1 METYPL
7 GGQIAQSGQGSNPL
21 VRGVKD
27 AEVLKVV
34 ATVTDEQFAARALVR
49 DWARNATSGPGGTA
63 AIRDVEQGKTDAWR
77 PVFSRLAELGIFGVA
92 IPEESGGAGG
102 SIEDLCAMVEE
113 AAKALVPGPVA
124 TTALATL
131 VVSDPDL
138 LGALASGERFAGLAL
153 EGEIEFDG
161 ATSKASGTLPFAL
174 GVAEGAVLLAPA
186 DGKWLLIDTGGAGV
200 QIEPLAASDFSR
212 PLARVV
218 LNSATATVVSDTR
231 ARVEE
236 LAATVLAAEAAGIT
250 RWSLETAV
258 DYAKV
263 REQFGK
269 PIGSFQAIKHICAE
283 MLCRAEQA
291 EVAAADA
298 ARAAAEGDESQFSIA
313 AALAAST
320 GIAAV
325 KANVKDCIQVLGGI
339 GCTWE
344 HDAHLY
350 LRRAHA
356 IGRFL
361 GGAETWLRRITALT
375 QAGVRRRLEIDL
387 TEVEDRRAEIAAAV
401 AQIAELPEEKRQAAL
416 AEAGLQAPHWPAPYG
431 RGAGPAEQLLIDQEL
446 TAAGVARPDLVIGWW
461 AAPTILEHG
470 TPEQV
475 ERFVPGTTRG
485 EFLWCQLFSEPGAGS
500 DLASLRTKAVRTE
513 GGWNLTGQKVWTSA
527 AHKAKWGV
535 CLARTDPDA
544 PKHKGITYFLVEM
557 SSPGIEIRP
566 LREITGDSLFNEVF
580 LDNVF
585 VPDELVVGEVNDGW
599 RLARTTLANERVA
612 MANGTALGNP
622 MEELLELLAEL
633 DLDAA
638 QQDRLGRL
646 IVTAQTGALLDQR
659 IAQLAVGGQDP
670 GAQSSVRKLIGVRYR
685 QALAEFTM
693 DVSEGGGLVDR
704 RADGDRAVFDFL
716 NTRCLTIAGG
726 TEQILLTVAA
736 ERLLGL
742 PR

>member
-1 METYPL
+1 M
-7 GGQIAQSGQGSNPL
+7 
-21 VRGVKD
+21 
-27 AEVLKVV
+27 V

-49 DWARNATSGPGGTA
+49 DWARNSTSGPGGTA
-63 AIRDVEQGKTDAWR
+63 AIRDVEQGKADAWR

-92 IPEESGGAGG
+92 IPEESGGADG

-113 AAKALVPGPVA
+113 SAKALIPGPVA

-131 VVSDPDL
+131 VLSESGSDQEL
-138 LGALASGERFAGLAL
+138 LAALAAGERFAGLAL
-153 EGEIEFDG
+153 DGDIQFDG
-161 ATSKASGTLPFAL
+161 ATSKASGSLPYAL
-174 GVAEGAVLLAPA
+174 GVADGAVLLAPA
-186 DGKWLLIDTGGAGV
+186 DGRWLLIDSDSDGV
-200 QIEPLAASDFSR
+200 RIETLQATDFSQ

-218 LNSATATVVSDTR
+218 LDSAPATVVSDTR
-231 ARVEE
+231 ERVEE

-313 AALAAST
+313 AALAAAT

-361 GGAETWLRRITALT
+361 GGPEKWLRRITALT
-375 QAGVRRRLEIDL
+375 QAGVRRRLGIDL
-387 TEVEDRRAEIAAAV
+387 TDVEDQRAEIAAAV
-401 AQIAELPEEKRQAAL
+401 AQIAELPQEKRQAAL

-446 TAAGVARPDLVIGWW
+446 AAAGVARPDLVIGWW

-500 DLASLRTKAVRTE
+500 DLASLRTKAVRTD
-513 GGWNLTGQKVWTSA
+513 GGWKLTGQKVWTSA

-599 RLARTTLANERVA
+599 RLARTTLANERIA

-622 MEELLELLAEL
+622 MEELLELLAGL

-638 QQDRLGRL
+638 EQDRLGRL

>member
-1 METYPL
+1 
-7 GGQIAQSGQGSNPL
+7 
-21 VRGVKD
+21 
-27 AEVLKVV
+27 VV
-34 ATVTDEQFAARALVR
+34 ATVTDEQFAARELVR
-49 DWARNATSGPGGTA
+49 DWARNATSGPRGTV
-63 AIRDVEQGKTDAWR
+63 AIRAIEQGWEKGEVDAWR
-77 PVFSRLAELGIFGVA
+77 PVFAGLADLGLFGVA
-92 IPEESGGAGG
+92 VPEDRGGAGG

-131 VVSDPDL
+131 LVADPGSL
-138 LGALASGERFAGLAL
+138 AALASGERFAGVAL
-153 EGEIEFDG
+153 EGPEVSVRFDG
-161 ATSKASGTLPFAL
+161 ETSRASGTVDSVL
-174 GVAEGAVLLAPA
+174 GAADGGVLLLPA
-186 DGKWLLIDTGGAGV
+186 DGKWVLVDTLSDGV
-200 QIEPLAASDFSR
+200 LVEPLRATDFSR

-218 LNSATATVVSDTR
+218 LTSAPATVIAESR
-231 ARVEE
+231 ERVEE
-236 LAATVLAAEAAGIT
+236 LAATVLAAEAAGVT
-250 RWSLETAV
+250 RWSLDTAV
-258 DYAKV
+258 AYAKV

-269 PIGSFQAIKHICAE
+269 PIGSFQAVKHLCAE

-298 ARAAAEGDESQFSIA
+298 ARAAADSEQAQFSIA
-313 AALAAST
+313 AAVAASI
-320 GIAAV
+320 GITAA

-350 LRRAHA
+350 LRRAHS

-361 GGAETWLRRITALT
+361 GGAERWLRRITALT
-375 QAGVRRRLEIDL
+375 QDGVRRRLGIDL
-387 TEVEDRRAEIAAAV
+387 SGVEGLRPQIAAAV
-401 AQIAELPEEKRQAAL
+401 AEVAALPEEQRQTAL
-416 AEAGLQAPHWPAPYG
+416 AEAGLQAPHWKVPYG
-431 RGAGPAEQLLIDQEL
+431 RGASPAEQLLIDQEMA
-446 TAAGVARPDLVIGWW
+446 AAGVVRPDLVVGWW

-470 TPEQV
+470 TPEQI
-475 ERFVPGTTRG
+475 ERFVPATLRG

-500 DLASLRTKAVRTE
+500 DLASLRTKAVRGD
-513 GGWNLTGQKVWTSA
+513 GGWLLTGQKVWTSA
-527 AHKAKWGV
+527 AHKARWGV

-544 PKHKGITYFLVEM
+544 PKHKGITYFIVDM
-557 SSPGIEIRP
+557 GSPGIEIRP

-580 LDNVF
+580 LDSVF
-585 VPDELVVGEVNDGW
+585 VPDELVVGAVNDGW

-612 MANGTALGNP
+612 MATGTALGNP
-622 MEELLELLAEL
+622 MEELLKVLAEI
-633 DLDAA
+633 DLDVA

-646 IVTAQTGALLDQR
+646 IAVAQTGALLDQR

-685 QALAEFTM
+685 QALAEFKM
-693 DVSEGGGLVDR
+693 DVSEGGGLVHN
-704 RADGDRAVFDFL
+704 RAVFDFL

>member
-1 METYPL
+1 M
-7 GGQIAQSGQGSNPL
+7 
-21 VRGVKD
+21 
-27 AEVLKVV
+27 V

-49 DWARNATSGPGGTA
+49 DWARNSTSGPGGTA
-63 AIRDVEQGKTDAWR
+63 AIRDVEQGKPDAWR
-77 PVFSRLAELGIFGVA
+77 PVFARLAELGIFGVA

-113 AAKALVPGPVA
+113 AAKALVAGPVA

-131 VVSDPDL
+131 VVTDREL
-138 LGALASGERFAGLAL
+138 LAALAAGERFAGLAL
-153 EGEIEFDG
+153 EGDVTFDT
-161 ATSKASGTLPFAL
+161 AASTASGTLPFAL
-174 GVAEGAVLLAPA
+174 GVADGAVVLLPA
-186 DGKWLLIDTGGAGV
+186 DGNWLLIDTGNDGV
-200 QIEPLAASDFSR
+200 QIEPLQATDFSR

-218 LNSATATVVSDTR
+218 LNSAPATVVSDSR
-231 ARVEE
+231 ERVEE

-258 DYAKV
+258 EYAKV

-269 PIGSFQAIKHICAE
+269 PIGSFQAVKHICAE

-298 ARAAAEGDESQFSIA
+298 ARAAAEGDASQFSIA

-361 GGAETWLRRITALT
+361 GGAESWLRRITALT
-375 QAGVRRRLEIDL
+375 QAGVRRRLGIDL
-387 TEVEDRRAEIAAAV
+387 TDVEGQRPEIAAAV

-431 RGAGPAEQLLIDQEL
+431 RGASPAEQLLIDQEL

-470 TPEQV
+470 TPEQIQ
-475 ERFVPGTTRG
+475 RFVPGTTRG

-513 GGWNLTGQKVWTSA
+513 GGWLLTGQKVWTSA
-527 AHKAKWGV
+527 AHKARWGV

-612 MANGTALGNP
+612 MASGTALGNP
-622 MEELLELLAEL
+622 MEELLKALAEL

-646 IVTAQTGALLDQR
+646 IVIAQTGALLDQR

-670 GAQSSVRKLIGVRYR
+670 GAQSSVRKLIGVRFR

-693 DVSEGGGLVDR
+693 DVSQGGGLVHNQ
-704 RADGDRAVFDFL
+704 AVFDFL

>member
-1 METYPL
+1 M
-7 GGQIAQSGQGSNPL
+7 
-21 VRGVKD
+21 
-27 AEVLKVV
+27 V

-49 DWARNATSGPGGTA
+49 DWARNSTSGPGGTT
-63 AIRDVEQGKTDAWR
+63 AIREVEQGDADAWR
-77 PVFSRLAELGIFGVA
+77 PVFARLADLGIFGVA
-92 IPEESGGAGG
+92 IAEEHGGAGG
-102 SIEDLCAMVEE
+102 SVEDLCAMVEE

-131 VVSDPDL
+131 VVTDPEL
-138 LGALASGERFAGLAL
+138 LAALAAGERFAGLAL
-153 EGEIEFDG
+153 EGDARFDG
-161 ATSKASGTLPFAL
+161 ERASGTLPLVL
-174 GVAEGAVLLAPA
+174 GAADGGVVLVPA
-186 DGKWLLIDTGGAGV
+186 DGTWLLVDTESDGV
-200 QIEPLAASDFSR
+200 RVEPLEATDFSR

-218 LNSATATVVSDTR
+218 LSSAPAAVVSDSR
-231 ARVEE
+231 QRVDE
-236 LAATVLAAEAAGIT
+236 LAATVLAAEAAGLT
-250 RWSLETAV
+250 RWALETAV

-269 PIGSFQAIKHICAE
+269 PIGSFQAVKHLCAE
-283 MLCRAEQA
+283 MLCRAEQT

-298 ARAAAEGDESQFSIA
+298 ARAAAERDPDQFSIA
-313 AALAAST
+313 AALAASI
-320 GIAAV
+320 GITAA
-325 KANVKDCIQVLGGI
+325 KANLKDCIQVLGGI

-361 GGAETWLRRITALT
+361 GGPERWLRRVTELT
-375 QAGVRRRLEIDL
+375 QGGVRRRLGIDL
-387 TEVEDRRAEIAAAV
+387 TDVEGQRAEIAAAV
-401 AQIAELPEEKRQAAL
+401 AEIAALPEEKRQAAL
-416 AEAGLQAPHWPAPYG
+416 ADAGLQAPHWPAPHG
-431 RGAGPAEQLLIDQEL
+431 RGASPAEQLLIDQEL
-446 TAAGVARPDLVIGWW
+446 AAAGVARPDLVIGWW

-470 TPEQV
+470 TPEQI
-475 ERFVPGTTRG
+475 ERFVPGTLRG

-500 DLASLRTKAVRTE
+500 DLASLRTKAVRGE
-513 GGWNLTGQKVWTSA
+513 GGWLLTGQKVWTSA
-527 AHKAKWGV
+527 AHKARWGV

-544 PKHKGITYFLVEM
+544 PKHKGITYFLVDM
-557 SSPGIEIRP
+557 RSRGIEIRP

-585 VPDELVVGEVNDGW
+585 VPDELVVGAVNDGW

-612 MANGTALGNP
+612 MATGTALGNP
-622 MEELLELLAEL
+622 MEELLKVLGEL

-646 IVTAQTGALLDQR
+646 IVIAQTGALLDQR

-685 QALAEFTM
+685 QALAEYMM
-693 DVSEGGGLVDR
+693 DVSEGGGLVR
-704 RADGDRAVFDFL
+704 NHAVYDFL

>member
-1 METYPL
+1 
-7 GGQIAQSGQGSNPL
+7 
-21 VRGVKD
+21 
-27 AEVLKVV
+27 VV
-34 ATVTDEQFAARALVR
+34 ATVTDEQFAARELVR
-49 DWARNATSGPGGTA
+49 DWARNSPSGPGGTA
-63 AIRDVEQGKTDAWR
+63 AIRDIERGNADAWR
-77 PVFSRLAELGIFGVA
+77 PVFSSLAELGLFGVA
-92 IPEESGGAGG
+92 VPEACGGAGG
-102 SIEDLCAMVEE
+102 SIEDLCAVVEE

-131 VVSDPDL
+131 LVYDPEL
-138 LGALASGERFAGLAL
+138 LAALASGERFAGVALTGDVEFDRETSRASGAVGLAL
-153 EGEIEFDG
+153 GAADG
-161 ATSKASGTLPFAL
+161 G
-174 GVAEGAVLLAPA
+174 VLLLPA
-186 DGKWLLIDTGGAGV
+186 DGKWLLVDTLSDGV
-200 QIEPLAASDFSR
+200 LVEPLRATDFSR

-218 LNSATATVVSDTR
+218 LRSAPASPVGLSR
-231 ARVEE
+231 ERVEN
-236 LAATVLAAEAAGIT
+236 LTATVLAAEAAGVT
-250 RWSLETAV
+250 RWSLDTAV
-258 DYAKV
+258 AHAKV

-269 PIGSFQAIKHICAE
+269 PIGSFQAVKHLCAE

-298 ARAAAEGDESQFSIA
+298 ARAAGDSGDSDSRQFAIA
-313 AALAAST
+313 AALAASV
-320 GIAAV
+320 GIAAA

-350 LRRAHA
+350 LRRAHS

-361 GGAETWLRRITALT
+361 GGPERWLRRIAALT
-375 QAGVRRRLEIDL
+375 QDGVRRRLSLDL
-387 TEVEDRRAEIAAAV
+387 SDLEEVRGMRPEIAAAV
-401 AQIAELPEEKRQAAL
+401 AEVAALPEEKRQVAL
-416 AEAGLQAPHWPAPYG
+416 AEAGLLAPHWPAPHG
-431 RGAGPAEQLLIDQEL
+431 RGASPAEQLLIDQEMS
-446 TAAGVARPDLVIGWW
+446 AAGVVRPDLVIGWW

-475 ERFVPGTTRG
+475 QRFVPATMRG

-500 DLASLRTKAVRTE
+500 DLASLRTKAVRAPASE
-513 GGWNLTGQKVWTSA
+513 GGWLLTGQKVWTSA
-527 AHKAKWGV
+527 AHKARWGV

-544 PKHKGITYFLVEM
+544 PKHKGITYFLVDM
-557 SSPGIEIRP
+557 KSPGIEIRP

-585 VPDELVVGEVNDGW
+585 VPDEMVVGTVNDGW
-599 RLARTTLANERVA
+599 RLARTTLANERIA
-612 MANGTALGNP
+612 MATGTALGNP
-622 MEELLELLAEL
+622 MEELLKVLART
-633 DLDAA
+633 DLDVA

-659 IAQLAVGGQDP
+659 VAQLAVGGQDP
-670 GAQSSVRKLIGVRYR
+670 GAQASVRKLIGVRYR
-685 QALAEFTM
+685 QALAEYMM
-693 DVSEGGGLVDR
+693 DVSEGGGLVQN
-704 RADGDRAVFDFL
+704 RAVFDFL

>member
-1 METYPL
+1 M
-7 GGQIAQSGQGSNPL
+7 
-21 VRGVKD
+21 
-27 AEVLKVV
+27 V

-49 DWARNATSGPGGTA
+49 DWARNSAAGPGGTT
-63 AIRDVEQGKTDAWR
+63 AIREVEQGNPDAWR
-77 PVFSRLAELGIFGVA
+77 PVFARLAELGIFGVA
-92 IPEESGGAGG
+92 IPEEHGGAGG
-102 SIEDLCAMVEE
+102 SVEDLCAMVEE

-131 VVSDPDL
+131 VVSDPEL
-138 LGALASGERFAGLAL
+138 LAQLAAGERFAGLAL
-153 EGEIEFDG
+153 DGDAQFDSE
-161 ATSKASGTLPFAL
+161 TSRASGVLPLVL
-174 GVAEGAVLLAPA
+174 GAASGGVLLLPA
-186 DGKWLLIDTGGAGV
+186 GGTWVQVDSESDGV
-200 QIEPLAASDFSR
+200 QIAPLDATDFSR

-218 LNSATATVVSDTR
+218 LTSAAATKITASPQ
-231 ARVEE
+231 RVEE
-236 LAATVLAAEAAGIT
+236 LAATVLAAEAAGVT
-250 RWSLETAV
+250 RWSLDTAV

-269 PIGSFQAIKHICAE
+269 PIGSFQAVKHLCAE

-298 ARAAAEGDESQFSIA
+298 ARAAADSDADQLSIA
-313 AALAAST
+313 AALAASI
-320 GIAAV
+320 GIAAA

-356 IGRFL
+356 IGSFL
-361 GGAETWLRRITALT
+361 GGAERWLRRVTELT
-375 QAGVRRRLEIDL
+375 QGGVRRRLGIDL
-387 TEVEDRRAEIAAAV
+387 TDVEAQRAEIAAA
-401 AQIAELPEEKRQAAL
+401 IAEIAALPEEKRQAAL
-416 AEAGLQAPHWPAPYG
+416 AEAGLQAPHWPAPHG
-431 RGAGPAEQLLIDQEL
+431 RAASPAEQLLIDQEL
-446 TAAGVARPDLVIGWW
+446 AAAGVVRPDLVIGWW

-470 TPEQV
+470 TPEQI
-475 ERFVPGTTRG
+475 ERFVPGTLRG

-500 DLASLRTKAVRTE
+500 DLASLRTKAVRGD
-513 GGWNLTGQKVWTSA
+513 GGWLLTGQKVWTSA
-527 AHKAKWGV
+527 AHKARWGV

-544 PKHKGITYFLVEM
+544 PKHKGITYFLVDM
-557 SSPGIEIRP
+557 KSPGIEIRP

-580 LDNVF
+580 LDNVL
-585 VPDELVVGEVNDGW
+585 VPDEMVVGEVNDGW
-599 RLARTTLANERVA
+599 RLARTTLANERIA
-612 MANGTALGNP
+612 MATGTALGNP
-622 MEELLELLAEL
+622 MEELLKVLGELV
-633 DLDAA
+633 LDAA

-646 IVTAQTGALLDQR
+646 IVIAQTGALLDQR

-685 QALAEFTM
+685 QALAEYMM
-693 DVSEGGGLVDR
+693 DVSDGGGLVR
-704 RADGDRAVFDFL
+704 NHAVYDFL